1 VSTLI
6 VESPGKPGEPTRCVE
21 VGRGQEVTFGL
32 GSAQDPVDV
41 PLEDPGAEPVAGR
54 IRAADAGF
62 WLITNLSR
70 VRTYVVENDEGGGEY
85 LRVPPGRLD
94 MPIPFTCARVRLASA
109 KGLLSLVVKAP
120 EPAYLHAPDPQAGAG
135 QMAAAF
141 LLDENA
147 KYFLVLVAL
156 CEPRLRDAAS
166 MVIPNTSEIT
176 RRLQR
181 LAGFRGISSA
191 AVNFHIR
198 YLAGKLQIRQWPGH
212 EPGARADWQRE
223 AIVSRAIRFGLAREE
238 HLRLL
243 G

>member
-1 VSTLI
+1 MSTLI
-6 VESPGKPGEPTRCVE
+6 VESPGLPGEPVHS
-21 VGRGQEVTFGL
+21 VAVDRGQEVTFGL

-54 IRAADAGF
+54 IRADAGF

-120 EPAYLHAPDPQAGAG
+120 EPAYLHVPDPQAGAG

-141 LLDENA
+141 LLDEGA

-176 RRLQR
+176 RRLHG
-181 LAGFRGISSA
+181 LAEWREITSA

-198 YLAGKLQIRQWPGH
+198 YLARKLQIRQWPGH
-212 EPGARADWQRE
+212 DPGSRADWQRE
-223 AIVSRAIRFGLAREE
+223 AIVSRAIRFGLARDE
-238 HLRLL
+238 HLKLL